1 MVWGQLKQRPPQ
13 ANKNVNYLIFIK
25 QQRMFNSSTRLLKL
39 LASLVWYSGSVVLA
53 FKSSRLLIE
62 AQSINPELLWIWMA
76 VLSGL
81 LIGFIKAK
89 YLFKRLCIKNLKR
102 IDSLTQPKLWQF
114 YRIPF
119 FFFLLA
125 MIVLGS
131 FISQLAH
138 GNYSMLITMAVIE
151 VSLATALLGSSHCFW
166 QQY

>member
-1 MVWGQLKQRPPQ
+1 
-13 ANKNVNYLIFIK
+13 
-25 QQRMFNSSTRLLKL
+25 MFNSSTRLLKL
-39 LASLVWYSGSVVLA
+39 LASLVWYSGAVVLA

-62 AQSINPELLWIWMA
+62 AQSINPELLWIWLA
-76 VLSGL
+76 VLAGL
-81 LIGFIKAK
+81 VIGLIKAK
-89 YLFKRLCIKNLKR
+89 YLFTRLCIKNLKR
-102 IDSLTQPKLWQF
+102 IDSLEQPKLWQF

-138 GNYSMLITMAVIE
+138 GNYSMLITMAIIE

>member
-1 MVWGQLKQRPPQ
+1 
-13 ANKNVNYLIFIK
+13 
-25 QQRMFNSSTRLLKL
+25 MFNSSTRLLKL
-39 LASLVWYSGSVVLA
+39 LASLVWYSGAVVLA

-62 AQSINPELLWIWMA
+62 AQSINPELLWIWLA
-76 VLSGL
+76 VLAGL
-81 LIGFIKAK
+81 MIGLIKAK
-89 YLFKRLCIKNLKR
+89 YLFTRLCIKNLKR
-102 IDSLTQPKLWQF
+102 IDSLEQPKLWQF

-138 GNYSMLITMAVIE
+138 ENYSMLITMAIIE

-166 QQY
+166 QQC